1 MIKETGSE
9 RGRLGKEDVL
19 EGLRRQ
25 KTRDVLG
32 KEDTIKG
39 LGRQRVKRGTKGRVN
54 ERDEGD
60 KK

>member
-1 MIKETGSE
+1 M
-9 RGRLGKEDVL
+9 L

-25 KTRDVLG
+25 KTRDGLG
-32 KEDTIKG
+32 KVDTIKG
-39 LGRQRVKRGTKGRVN
+39 LGRQRVKRGTKERVN